1 MDNERA
7 SSIGGERAESNNTK
21 QSSSLTFLSPL
32 SLSLALYPLSVSLYI
47 GSKDRKKKHCEEKTG
62 KAS

>member
-7 SSIGGERAESNNTK
+7 SSIGGEKAQSNNTK

-32 SLSLALYPLSVSLYI
+32 SLFSPFLSISVVKIEKKNIARRKPGKPL
-47 GSKDRKKKHCEEKTG
+47 E
-62 KAS
+62 